1 MVVLVIFSVVM
12 AGLYS
17 AYSVSMRQGVKE
29 YRLAE
34 SEMELQIAKSIIE
47 RDIAMAGFGLAYD
60 YSAVSASI
68 NPLAV
73 QAQNSDPDT
82 LTLTGTAIG
91 RSSRTAQA
99 WSYNLVSSPSL
110 STDLRSWGTTTTYN
124 GTQPYD
130 SSEDLRGFDRV
141 IYMDPNTKKIMAASG
156 NNDKTARTWLF
167 TYPPNEASSYI
178 TPTTSIDP
186 GTLVYGLQSKTSG
199 TTADLPYYTVTYDL
213 GGASFPSNC
222 VGGSQSLLRSEG
234 AISSGSGN
242 PQPILNCVLDFQVA
256 FGLDT
261 NEDGTIDC
269 WDNGGVEASGYSST
283 TLRTRLKQ
291 VKVYILVQQGNFDP
305 NFTYSNPDTSD
316 TALTPNQIRVGDLSL
331 ISCPSSGPGVGKVV
345 PLNDR
350 QRKYRWRVITITGTP
365 RNMRQ

>member
-17 AYSVSMRQGVKE
+17 AYSVSMRQGIKE

-47 RDIAMAGFGLAYD
+47 RDIAMAGFGLAND
-60 YSAVSASI
+60 YSAVSTSI

-99 WSYNLVSSPSL
+99 WAYTVSSSPS
-110 STDLRSWGTTTTYN
+110 TTPFLRLWGPTTYS
-124 GTQPYD
+124 GIQPYD
-130 SSEDLRGFDRV
+130 SSEDLRSFDRV
-141 IYMDPNTKKIMAASG
+141 IYMDPNTKKISAASG
-156 NNDKTARTWLF
+156 NNDKTLRSWLF
-167 TYPPNEASSYI
+167 TYPPNEASSYV
-178 TPTTSIDP
+178 TPTSTDP
-186 GTLVYGLQSKTSG
+186 GMLVYGLQSKSSG
-199 TTADLPYYTVTYDL
+199 TTADLPYYTVIYDVE
-213 GGASFPSNC
+213 GTPPSTCAS
-222 VGGSQSLLRSEG
+222 GTKSLLRSEG
-234 AISSGSGN
+234 AISGGSGN

-269 WDNGGVEASGYSST
+269 WDNGGAEASGYSST

-291 VKVYILVQQGNFDP
+291 VKVYILVQQGSRDP
-305 NFTYSNPDTSD
+305 NYTYSNPDTND
-316 TALTPNQIRVGDLSL
+316 QGLAANQIRVGDVNLQ
-331 ISCPSSGPGVGKVV
+331 SCPSTGGAAVGKIF
-345 PLNDR
+345 PLNDQ